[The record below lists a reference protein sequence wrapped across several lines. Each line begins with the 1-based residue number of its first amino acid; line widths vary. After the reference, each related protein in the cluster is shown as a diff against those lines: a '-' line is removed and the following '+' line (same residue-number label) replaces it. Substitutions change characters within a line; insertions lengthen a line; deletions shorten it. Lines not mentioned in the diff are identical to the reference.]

1 MLGIVQSKE
10 FGILSTSWSKCCLQR
25 RTEAGVVLSN
35 EQNDFLITDAAQ
47 MEEIEELSV
56 NICMMAKIQ
65 QANTDSDEGPS
76 YDSAFISEVQ
86 TPSTSFMNPLFFN
99 SNHEQTYH
107 EQPKIINSPTSDDQI
122 NSDII
127 FDDPYVEVNDESVE
141 HDKNTRDS
149 HDNELD
155 QLARNAYK
163 EERVWV
169 FETTKA
175 NKTNFHKEY
184 IEADH
189 RVKRLENDFQI
200 LFIKD
205 RDKIRALEKERD
217 DLKLNVSEQRN
228 QVLELKTAHTSLKHK
243 LNAAKDKYLDDVLN
257 LESKLKKKEN
267 VVMKM
272 SNSVQA
278 LFKLRPKPS
287 SIYYP
292 QLKHGLGYEN
302 PYTVKQEIS
311 HNPKLYDALYLHS
324 PKVHVNVCDTEEI
337 LKDATKSQIKM
348 ENKLKDPIAIEKKQI
363 FRPIDYGKLNDLYKN
378 FVPQVELS
386 RKQTYFQ
393 KLLRLLELLQTL
405 RATLKHD
412 VQNCVLMCSDSMND
426 NLNNEIEKVKRES
439 IDVQEN
445 LLK

>member
-1 MLGIVQSKE
+1 
-10 FGILSTSWSKCCLQR
+10 
-25 RTEAGVVLSN
+25 
-35 EQNDFLITDAAQ
+35 

-56 NICMMAKIQ
+56 NICMMARIQ

-141 HDKNTRDS
+141 HDKNTHDS

-163 EERVWV
+163 EVEKQHILVKKVKQKNVELTKQLEQYKERVWV

-189 RVKRLENDFQI
+189 RVKRLENDFQT

-217 DLKLNVSEQRN
+217 DLQLNVSEQRK

-257 LESKLKKKEN
+257 LESKLKKNEN

-278 LFKLRPKPS
+278 LLKLRPKPS
-287 SIYYP
+287 SVYYP

-302 PYTVKQEIS
+302 PYTVKQAIS

-324 PKVHVNVCDTEEI
+324 SKVHVNVCDTKEI
-337 LKDATKSQIKM
+337 LEDATKSQIKM
-348 ENKLKDPIAIEKKQI
+348 ENKLKDPIAIEKKQN
-363 FRPIDYGKLNDLYKN
+363 FRPIDYGKLNDLYKT

-386 RKQTYFQ
+386 RKQTYFSEASTSFGTPTSTSTSSLPPVTMPSSS
-393 KLLRLLELLQTL
+393 KLIRHFHMLE
-405 RATLKHD
+405 
-412 VQNCVLMCSDSMND
+412 
-426 NLNNEIEKVKRES
+426 NEIKNYTLCWK
-439 IDVQEN
+439 
-445 LLK
+445 LKPLQR